1 MCKIGKSPST
11 HFWCNWK
18 QATIPTSS
26 PGGSRRATDS
36 FLGQFGMVCRIVFLC
51 SNSSVF
57 VSPKL
62 IFSWEMAKHI
72 FFFLKKKYFG
82 QSRTFFDWSRT
93 FFDRSRTYF
102 DQSRTFSIGVEL
114 FSKFYSNGKKFYSDQ
129 KKFYC
134 TPKKVLNF
142 GIFRW
147 TWVLKSI
154 YRAVNFGCWRSTINL
169 ITTKLAD
176 VDDLFVRKDLLHRYN
191 VDREM
196 AEEFKKIFS
205 FDPLDSKEHDGYK
218 V

>member
-1 MCKIGKSPST
+1 MDFSFLIKSPST

-36 FLGQFGMVCRIVFLC
+36 FLGQFGKVCKIVFLC

-72 FFFLKKKYFG
+72 FFFFG

-93 FFDRSRTYF
+93 FFDRSRTYL
-102 DQSRTFSIGVEL
+102 DRSRTFSIGVEL
-114 FSKFYSNGKKFYSDQ
+114 FAKFYSNGKKFYSDR

-154 YRAVNFGCWRSTINL
+154 YGAVNFGCWRSTKGEWERDECSTSALLYLRLLMSDGGVTYQGRYAVNVGADQPCSPSSHH
-169 ITTKLAD
+169 TK
-176 VDDLFVRKDLLHRYN
+176 
-191 VDREM
+191 
-196 AEEFKKIFS
+196 
-205 FDPLDSKEHDGYK
+205 P
-218 V
+218 